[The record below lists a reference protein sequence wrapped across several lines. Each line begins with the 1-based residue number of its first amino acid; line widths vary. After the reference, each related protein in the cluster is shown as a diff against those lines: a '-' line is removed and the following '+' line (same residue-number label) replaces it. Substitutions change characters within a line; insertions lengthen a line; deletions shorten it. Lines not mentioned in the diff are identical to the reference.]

1 MNLDFK
7 CYLLSLLLC
16 TVAAPWVA
24 RAQAPINNASTVEER
39 LAQLERISDVH
50 SQLLTQ
56 LQQQLSE
63 SLLDIDNL
71 RGQIQKNQYQL
82 NQLNGSPKQP
92 DQSHQQHEPARLSV
106 EAAPATQN
114 TEIINTPDAS
124 VIEPMANTADDT
136 IGNNSEK
143 GDYDAAFAL
152 VLKKQDD
159 QAIIAFNTFLTA
171 YPKSRYQANANYW
184 LGQLYYNK
192 GQKDEAM
199 HHYARVVKSDAKSEK
214 SPEALFKVGKILEE
228 KKDNDKAKGVY
239 KKIIAEYANST
250 AAEQAGERLRVL
262 K

>member
-92 DQSHQQHEPARLSV
+92 EQPHQQHEPARLSV

-124 VIEPMANTADDT
+124 VIEPMVNTADDT

-143 GDYDAAFAL
+143 GDYDAALAL
-152 VLKKQDD
+152 TLKKQDD
-159 QAIIAFNTFLTA
+159 QAIIALQAFLTA
-171 YPKSRYQANANYW
+171 YPKSSYQANANYW

-192 GQKDEAM
+192 GKKDEAM
-199 HHYARVVKSDAKSEK
+199 RHYARVVKSDAKSEK

-228 KKDNDKAKGVY
+228 KKDIGKAKGVY
-239 KKIIAEYANST
+239 RKIIAEYANST
-250 AAEQAGERLRVL
+250 VAEQAGERLRVL

>member
-16 TVAAPWVA
+16 AVAAPWVA
-24 RAQAPINNASTVEER
+24 RAQAPISNASTVEER
-39 LAQLERISDVH
+39 LAQLERTSDVH

-92 DQSHQQHEPARLSV
+92 EQPHQQREPAALSV
-106 EAAPATQN
+106 EAVPATQN
-114 TEIINTPDAS
+114 TEIMNTPDAS
-124 VIEPMANTADDT
+124 VIEPMANTADA

-143 GDYDAAFAL
+143 GDYDAAFDL
-152 VLKKQDD
+152 VREKQDD

-192 GQKDEAM
+192 GQKDDALR
-199 HHYARVVKSDAKSEK
+199 HYARVVKSDAKSEK
-214 SPEALFKVGKILEE
+214 SPDALLKVGKILEE
-228 KKDNDKAKGVY
+228 KKDNGKAKGVY
-239 KKIIAEYANST
+239 QKIIAEYANST
-250 AAEQAGERLRVL
+250 VAEQAGERLRVL